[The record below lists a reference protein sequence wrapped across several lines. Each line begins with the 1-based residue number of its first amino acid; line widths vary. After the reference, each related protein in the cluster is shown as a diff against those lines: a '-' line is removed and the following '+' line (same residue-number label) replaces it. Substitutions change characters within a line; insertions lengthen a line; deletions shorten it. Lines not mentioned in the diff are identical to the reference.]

1 MSSRDPINDELRN
14 LFTGDYLVCRACGEI
29 VYQAPL
35 TPRTFKFSEVAR
47 AVRNHWKKC
56 AAFRRSQNKNPESR
70 LCACSGSESY
80 NKNPGTCKAAT
91 GS

>member
-1 MSSRDPINDELRN
+1 MSKRDPINDELRN

-56 AAFRRSQNKNPESR
+56 AAFRRSQNKNPDTAFLHDR
-70 LCACSGSESY
+70 IGESY
-80 NKNPGTCKAAT
+80 E
-91 GS
+91 